1 MVLSAKAASEVLL
14 RLPKLG
20 QSMEAATVTQW
31 HAAEGEE
38 VQEGQ
43 LLISV
48 ETDKATYDLESPGT
62 GRLHILVE
70 TGDEVAIDTIL
81 ARIGGSAG
89 RASAAPGD
97 EARTPKMAPEPVRTP
112 SGSGRV
118 LASPKARRM
127 AQELGVDLTTVPAS
141 GANGVVAAE
150 DVERAAARGSSAPS
164 EPAPPA
170 PVVRGERLVG
180 ARATMARRMQES
192 WQTIPHIVQMID
204 VDASGLRAER
214 ERLKAAGVAVAINDL
229 LLSSVARVLAQAPAL
244 NVALVGDQLV
254 RHSSV
259 DVGFAVETER
269 GLYVPVIRRAEAL
282 SVEALAAEA
291 ARLSAAAR
299 EGALRAGDSGGASL
313 TVSNLGMYG
322 IRAGTPVIS
331 PGEPALV
338 FVGAIEDRPVVLN
351 GGLAIRPMLTLSV
364 AYDHRIVDGAAA
376 ARFTASLKATLEQI
390 GQAAPP
396 AAEEQLGPRE
406 LSFASAGAGF
416 RVDVAGPGGRRWIA
430 DEPTA
435 DGGTDTG
442 PTPVDAL
449 LGALASCLTISLR
462 FAARRSK
469 VPIDRVDGRVRAN
482 PAGHITSIAVELE
495 VWSTAAEA
503 DVLALREPME
513 RGCFVSRV
521 LRGDL
526 DCTVDLRVR
535 NTEGTSTRS

>member
-1 MVLSAKAASEVLL
+1 
-14 RLPKLG
+14 
-20 QSMEAATVTQW
+20 
-31 HAAEGEE
+31 
-38 VQEGQ
+38 
-43 LLISV
+43 
-48 ETDKATYDLESPGT
+48 
-62 GRLHILVE
+62 
-70 TGDEVAIDTIL
+70 
-81 ARIGGSAG
+81 
-89 RASAAPGD
+89 
-97 EARTPKMAPEPVRTP
+97 
-112 SGSGRV
+112 
-118 LASPKARRM
+118 
-127 AQELGVDLTTVPAS
+127 
-141 GANGVVAAE
+141 
-150 DVERAAARGSSAPS
+150 
-164 EPAPPA
+164 
-170 PVVRGERLVG
+170 
-180 ARATMARRMQES
+180 
-192 WQTIPHIVQMID
+192 
-204 VDASGLRAER
+204 
-214 ERLKAAGVAVAINDL
+214 
-229 LLSSVARVLAQAPAL
+229 
-244 NVALVGDQLV
+244 VALVGDQLV

-462 FAARRSK
+462 FAARRRK